1 VNFDDLR
8 DQGQQRLIEFLLT
21 DLDLGYTYVR
31 MAQTRQEG
39 GDRERL
45 LQNARKVLETTRRF
59 EGRIA
64 DAKAWTAIHEQAD
77 ELERLI
83 FAEVAQS
90 AGTG

>member
-8 DQGQQRLIEFLLT
+8 DQAQQRLVEFLLT
-21 DLDLGYTYVR
+21 DLGYTYVR

-45 LQNARKVLETTRRF
+45 LQNTRKVLETTRRF

-64 DAKAWTAIHEQAD
+64 DAKAWTAIHERAD

-83 FAEVAQS
+83 FAEVAQT